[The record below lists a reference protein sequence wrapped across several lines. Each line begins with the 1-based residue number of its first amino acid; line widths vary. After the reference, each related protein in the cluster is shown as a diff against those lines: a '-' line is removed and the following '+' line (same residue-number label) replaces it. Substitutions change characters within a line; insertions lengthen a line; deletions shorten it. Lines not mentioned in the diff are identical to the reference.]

1 MKKGKNNI
9 STGKILAD
17 YIQSYK
23 INKTELGTAINR
35 RGISILNYT
44 RNSSIQTG
52 ILIEICYALKH
63 NFFKEIAD
71 QLPEDFTI
79 KNKKDKKLVSE
90 KDQIIAQLQEENK
103 VLKIQNDLLM
113 KLRS

>member
-9 STGKILAD
+9 NTGKILAD

-23 INKTELGTAINR
+23 INKTELGNAINR

-71 QLPEDFTI
+71 QLPEDFTT
-79 KNKKDKKLVSE
+79 KNKKDKSLVSE
-90 KDQIIAQLQEENK
+90 KDQLIAQLLEENK

>member
-9 STGKILAD
+9 NTGKILAD

-23 INKTELGTAINR
+23 INKTELGNAINR

-90 KDQIIAQLQEENK
+90 KDQIIAQLEEENK